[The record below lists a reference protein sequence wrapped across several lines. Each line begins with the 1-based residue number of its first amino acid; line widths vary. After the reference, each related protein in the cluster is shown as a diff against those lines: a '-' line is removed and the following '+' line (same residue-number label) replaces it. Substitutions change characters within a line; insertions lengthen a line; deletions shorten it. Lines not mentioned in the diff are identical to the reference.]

1 MSGVRPKLYGTK
13 GKVKSGVKENQ
24 HRTALIGFIYRTL
37 PIWRDDPKRPD
48 ADRETTLSETL
59 CGMLSIRAKKE
70 IPNFHFI
77 HEAAATG
84 RRSVDIAVK
93 PDDECVLDAR
103 TYTKYETVLAIECKR
118 LPAPTRDRER
128 EYVSGGDKT
137 TGGIQRFK
145 LSEHGAGLPVAVM
158 VGYIQRETTQIWLE
172 KINGWLVEMA
182 GSKTGDGLLWERDE
196 KSGDFRYDSEAA
208 TACAISSHP
217 RVSGTPRLHEQ
228 PIEIRHLWVEMSR
241 RRAIPIS

>member
-1 MSGVRPKLYGTK
+1 MSVSSMLGRIRNTK
-13 GKVKSGVKENQ
+13 RCWQSNVSAYLRQ
-24 HRTALIGFIYRTL
+24 Q
-37 PIWRDDPKRPD
+37 
-48 ADRETTLSETL
+48 
-59 CGMLSIRAKKE
+59 
-70 IPNFHFI
+70 
-77 HEAAATG
+77 
-84 RRSVDIAVK
+84 
-93 PDDECVLDAR
+93 
-103 TYTKYETVLAIECKR
+103 ETVSG
-118 LPAPTRDRER
+118 

-145 LSEHGAGLPVAVM
+145 LSEHEAGLPVAVM

>member
-1 MSGVRPKLYGTK
+1 MGGRITSV
-13 GKVKSGVKENQ
+13 VKENQ
-24 HRTALIGFIYRTL
+24 QLVALVDFIYQTL
-37 PIWRDDPKRPD
+37 PVWRDDPERPN
-48 ADRETTLSETL
+48 ADRETDLNETL
-59 CGMLSIRAKKE
+59 YIMLANKAKRKLPLFLFTPEARAS
-70 IPNFHFI
+70 
-77 HEAAATG
+77 G
-84 RRSVDIAVK
+84 QRRIDMAVMPSEKIA
-93 PDDECVLDAR
+93 LAAR

-158 VGYIQRETTQIWLE
+158 VGYIQRETAQIWLE

-182 GSKTGDGLLWERDE
+182 GSKTGDGLLWESGE
-196 KSGDFRYDSEAA
+196 KLGDFRYDGEAA

-217 RVSGTPRLHEQ
+217 RISGTPRLHEQ
-228 PIEIRHLWVEMSR
+228 PIKIRHLWVEMSR
-241 RRAIPIS
+241 RGAVPIS

>member
-1 MSGVRPKLYGTK
+1 MSGRIT
-13 GKVKSGVKENQ
+13 SGVKENQ
-24 HRTALIGFIYRTL
+24 QLVALVDFIYQTL
-37 PIWRDDPKRPD
+37 PVWRDDPERPN
-48 ADRETTLSETL
+48 ADRETDLNETL
-59 CGMLSIRAKKE
+59 YIVLANRAKTKM
-70 IPNFHFI
+70 PLFLFTP
-77 HEAAATG
+77 EARASG
-84 RRSVDIAVK
+84 QRRIDMAVMSSEK
-93 PDDECVLDAR
+93 IVLAAR

-158 VGYIQRETTQIWLE
+158 VGYIQRETAQIWLE

-182 GSKTGDGLLWERDE
+182 GSKTGDGLLWESGE
-196 KSGDFRYDSEAA
+196 KLGDFRYDGEAA

-217 RVSGTPRLHEQ
+217 RISGTPRLHEQ

-241 RRAIPIS
+241 RGAVPIS